1 MLAIFW
7 RKLKKNGL
15 MILGWGIGLAALGYL
30 LFNIYDRFFL
40 QNVDL
45 QQIMGAFPEEVFA
58 FFGDADNIFDLEGY
72 LTLEF
77 FSYVPIIL
85 GIMAVSS
92 AGSLI
97 AKGEEE
103 GTLEVI
109 LAQPVSRTAVF
120 WSKLAALLVSLGLIL
135 AITWGG
141 FALGYTNTS
150 SFDVSYLSLVNPF
163 ISLFA
168 ILLVFLSLALMLSM
182 ILPSSGA
189 AGLVAG
195 FLLVASY
202 FITSLARIDSNLEGV
217 NRFSPMQYYQS
228 GGAISGLDW
237 NNLIILFAISAV
249 FIAIAWVLFER
260 RDLRFGGSGGFR
272 LAVRKK
278 GME

>member
-141 FALGYTNTS
+141 FALGYANTS

-249 FIAIAWVLFER
+249 FIALAWVLFER

>member
-30 LFNIYDRFFL
+30 LFNIYDRIFL

-97 AKGEEE
+97 AKGEDE

-120 WSKLAALLVSLGLIL
+120 WSKLAAVLVSLGLIL

-278 GME
+278 R

>member
-278 GME
+278 R

>member
-58 FFGDADNIFDLEGY
+58 FFGDTDNIFDLEGY

-141 FALGYTNTS
+141 FALGYANTS

-249 FIAIAWVLFER
+249 FIALAWVLFER

>member
-278 GME
+278 GMG

>member
-141 FALGYTNTS
+141 FALGYANTS

>member
-141 FALGYTNTS
+141 FALGYANTS

-278 GME
+278 R

>member
-249 FIAIAWVLFER
+249 FIALAWVLFER

>member
-58 FFGDADNIFDLEGY
+58 FFGDTDNIFDLEGY

-249 FIAIAWVLFER
+249 FIALAWVLFER